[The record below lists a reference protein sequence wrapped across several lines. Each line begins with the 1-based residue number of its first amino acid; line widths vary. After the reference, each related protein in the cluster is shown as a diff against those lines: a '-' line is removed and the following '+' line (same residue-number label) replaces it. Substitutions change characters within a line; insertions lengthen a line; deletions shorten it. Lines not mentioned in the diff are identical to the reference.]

1 MEDIISGN
9 ENVEG
14 YKAARNFLS
23 LAQLDYTFF
32 QQPSSRILK
41 QKIENLNHTL
51 THNFHDFWQQSI
63 GRNNKIHIQ
72 FELDHY
78 NASYEGK
85 AGKPYLEFWIKD
97 EGERLYPKQRSR
109 GVRWFL
115 SFYMELKASANISDR
130 QMVLLVDE
138 PGVSLHAR
146 AQEDVLKVFEDIKDK
161 IQIIYTTHSP
171 HLVEI
176 NKLHRVLAV
185 QRDDLDSLRSTTRIL
200 DPLQLSSASPDTL
213 TPLQSILG
221 NPMGGEGFSSKRIN
235 LIVNDTGSFYMLNA
249 IILLMGFSGKIC
261 VIPSTNVS
269 SIPLLCNIMMGW
281 GMDFAVLLFE
291 NDDEIQMAEL
301 LKNSVFKTD
310 SNSMDYIL
318 RLQGSFLNSE
328 DLLSTLDF
336 KNHLLKSREGI
347 TVPNSVYLREKE
359 LPRNF
364 ILSRFLS
371 DIKEEKIK
379 VTDFD
384 EETLENFKL
393 ITGLLM
399 GLK

>member
-1 MEDIISGN
+1 
-9 ENVEG
+9 
-14 YKAARNFLS
+14 
-23 LAQLDYTFF
+23 
-32 QQPSSRILK
+32 
-41 QKIENLNHTL
+41 
-51 THNFHDFWQQSI
+51 
-63 GRNNKIHIQ
+63 
-72 FELDHY
+72 
-78 NASYEGK
+78 
-85 AGKPYLEFWIKD
+85 
-97 EGERLYPKQRSR
+97 
-109 GVRWFL
+109 
-115 SFYMELKASANISDR
+115 
-130 QMVLLVDE
+130 MVLLVDE

-185 QRDDLDSLRSTTRIL
+185 QRDDLESMRSTSRIL

-221 NPMGGEGFSSKRIN
+221 NPMGGEGFSSNRFN
-235 LIVNDTGSFYMLNA
+235 LIVNDTGSFYMINA
-249 IILLMGFSGKIC
+249 IILLTGFKGKVC

-281 GMDFAVLLFE
+281 GMNFAVLLFE
-291 NDDEIQMAEL
+291 NDKEIQMAEL

-310 SNSMDYIL
+310 NSSREIIIRMP
-318 RLQGSFLNSE
+318 GAFLNSE
-328 DLLSTLDF
+328 DILSTLDF
-336 KNHLLKSREGI
+336 KNHLLESREGI
-347 TVPNSVYLREKE
+347 TVPNSVYIREKE

-371 DIKEEKIK
+371 NVKEGKIK
-379 VTDFD
+379 ASDFD

-393 ITGLLM
+393 ITDLVE